1 MSGKRF
7 AQEFKDAAVRQV
19 LDQGHPVAE
28 VAASLGI
35 PAHSLYAWVRAA
47 RPPIKEQQA
56 AGLSEAQAEIKRLER
71 ELRRTREERDI
82 LKKAAAYFVKD
93 PD

>member
-7 AQEFKDAAVRQV
+7 AQEFKDEAVRQV
-19 LDQGHPVAE
+19 IDHGHAVAE
-28 VAASLGI
+28 VAARLGI
-35 PAHSLYAWVRAA
+35 SPHSLYAWVRAA
-47 RPPIKEQQA
+47 RPPIERRQA
-56 AGLSEAQAEIKRLER
+56 TGLSEANAEIKRLER